1 MTNWNNKASLISVT
15 FASSYEQ
22 LYMSRELKIGIIT
35 LVTLAIMIWGFQ
47 YMKGKN
53 LLSKGYTFEA
63 SYPDVEGISVASPV
77 QINGL
82 PVGNVSS
89 IRVNP
94 NDVKSMI
101 VTFDIEGDF
110 QLPTS
115 TKALIAS
122 PSGVVGSKRIILS
135 YDQICDGTNCL
146 EGGEMLEGGYRGI
159 ISTLVSGDEIDGV
172 LSGLRTNLG
181 PMMDS
186 ILLKVA
192 GEEAENSIASSMRNM
207 DLLSANLAS
216 ATGQLNRLLSQS
228 TENIT
233 ETMSNIAVVTGS
245 FAKTHEDLEKLITNF
260 SALSEDLA
268 SADLGATLSK
278 TTETIEGANSLLS
291 SLEST
296 VDKTSTSLTS
306 VNSLLQK
313 IDTGQGTMGR
323 LMNDP
328 EIYHNLKATSE
339 HLALLLQDLRL
350 NPKRYVKLSV
360 FGKKDQP
367 YTPSD
372 EDPALDDIQRQER
385 N

>member
-1 MTNWNNKASLISVT
+1 
-15 FASSYEQ
+15 
-22 LYMSRELKIGIIT
+22 MSRELKIGIIT

-53 LLSKGYTFEA
+53 ILSKGYTFEA
-63 SYPDVEGISVASPV
+63 SYPDVEGISVASPI

-82 PVGNVSS
+82 PVGAVSS

-94 NDVKSMI
+94 DDVQTMI
-101 VTFDIEGDF
+101 VTFDIEGEF

-122 PSGVVGSKRIILS
+122 PSGVIGSKRIILS
-135 YDQICDGTNCL
+135 FDELCDGSNCL
-146 EGGEMLEGGYRGI
+146 EGGEMLEGGYRGL
-159 ISTLVSGDEIDGV
+159 ISTLVSGKEIDDV
-172 LSGLRTNLG
+172 LGGLRTNLG
-181 PMMDS
+181 PMMDTIIQS
-186 ILLKVA
+186 IA
-192 GEEAENSIASSMRNM
+192 SEEAENSIASSMRNM
-207 DLLSANLAS
+207 DLLSANLAA
-216 ATGQLNRLLSQS
+216 ATGQLNSLLRQS
-228 TENIT
+228 TDNIT
-233 ETMSNIAVVTGS
+233 ETMSNIAIVTGS

-260 SALSEDLA
+260 SSLSEEIA
-268 SADLGATLSK
+268 SSNLGETLSK
-278 TTETIEGANSLLS
+278 TTETIQGANDLLA

-313 IDTGQGTMGR
+313 IDTGQGTMGK

-350 NPKRYVKLSV
+350 NPKRYVRLSV
-360 FGKKDQP
+360 FGRKDQP
-367 YTPSD
+367 YTEAED
-372 EDPALDDIQRQER
+372 DPALDDIRRQER